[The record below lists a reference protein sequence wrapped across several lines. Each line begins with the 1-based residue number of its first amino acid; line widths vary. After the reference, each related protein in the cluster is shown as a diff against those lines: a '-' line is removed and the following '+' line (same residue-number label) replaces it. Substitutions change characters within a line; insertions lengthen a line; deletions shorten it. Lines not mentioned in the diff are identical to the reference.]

1 MKRKIVM
8 IWKNCS
14 YYEVRLYSEA
24 AQQTP
29 PFGTEG
35 GVCLG
40 KEFND
45 VEWISYDGD
54 GFEVFDGWPR

>member
-1 MKRKIVM
+1 M
-8 IWKNCS
+8 S